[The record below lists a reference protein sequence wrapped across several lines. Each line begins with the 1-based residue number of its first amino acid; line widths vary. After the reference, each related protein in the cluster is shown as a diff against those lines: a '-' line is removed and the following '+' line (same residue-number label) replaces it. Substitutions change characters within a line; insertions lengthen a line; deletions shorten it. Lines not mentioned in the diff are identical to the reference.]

1 MSDEPLDPSQID
13 RPWVELRIHGVSGT
27 PPEVMLESAHV
38 QQVAGDGWGR
48 FLRPVNG
55 VGEPLQTVPGRLLEG
70 YHWGRYTSGSWIKG
84 LWLVLVPCGLVNAAA
99 FMVPAPGAGRWHKRL
114 HGWVQ
119 AAVRSLGL
127 GVTGTFALASAL
139 ILVDLVGWQWSA
151 RLPWLAHV
159 HRGAVITVCVLGA
172 AGVMVA
178 LFFLGNRNRVS
189 DFSPADPSALDLP
202 ADAASGLRRPEFFE
216 VPREAGPTLGR
227 LHLAFGLGVVSL
239 VSSLVWTGSDASAG
253 DWRRADQVISYW
265 GSLGVLVLV
274 AVVVWSMGDPNKA
287 LVGSEH
293 TLLSVKALRW
303 LAVLALAL
311 SGLTLL
317 AAATLV
323 SGISSTVGSLD
334 FDRYAAILS
343 SLTGLSM
350 LVLLALLGLLAFL
363 TRDAEHPPR
372 QFRRFGGGLAGW
384 AASSVGVFLGVGFC
398 AAFVLTASRALH
410 GERPTELIYRIAYA
424 WGLTSALLLV
434 LVAWIV
440 VRLLVHAR
448 TLRPAAAAAYDG
460 VTTAGLGAPD
470 GKRWEGRIAR
480 AMSAATLK
488 KLVAPPFILF
498 ALAGLVMTAGTS
510 VELVV
515 EGFDLHPSRPG
526 WLRWLGV
533 LSEGRVPGTANQ
545 TFTTFMINLGTY
557 SLLGLA
563 AALFYFGRRALRTE
577 GTRRGVNVIWDV
589 ISFWPHSAHPFVPPA
604 YSQFA
609 VHDLRRR
616 IRFHLGL
623 PPVPVP
629 GKDEPAVPPD
639 APLVVLSAHSQ
650 GSLIAFATLLW
661 LSAQER
667 EHVRLV
673 TYGSQLQVAYPRGFP
688 AYVDY
693 DLVCAVKAAW
703 QGRWVNLFRETD
715 PIAGPVLSWDR
726 TRPPDPAGSKRVPIS
741 GSAAVQPLTPD
752 EASTPTGV
760 RRCGDDWRVL
770 DPQPVDPQLQAT
782 SLTHLSKH
790 SAYPATQDYC
800 DAVTAVRVARL
811 STTAG
816 SGRSG

>member
-1 MSDEPLDPSQID
+1 MSDDDLD

-27 PPEVMLESAHV
+27 PPEVMLDCARVE
-38 QQVAGDGWGR
+38 QVAGDSWGR

-55 VGEPLQTVPGRLLEG
+55 VGEPLQSEPGRLLEG

-99 FMVPAPGAGRWHKRL
+99 FMVPAPDAGRWLPRL

-119 AAVRSLGL
+119 AAIRSLGL

-178 LFFLGNRNRVS
+178 LFFLGNRNRVA
-189 DFSPADPSALDLP
+189 DFSPAGPTALDLP
-202 ADAASGLRRPEFFE
+202 ADAAAGLRRPEFFE
-216 VPREAGPTLGR
+216 VPREAAPTLGR

-239 VSSLVWTGSDASAG
+239 VSSLVWNGSDASAH
-253 DWRRADQVISYW
+253 DWRRVDQVVSYW
-265 GSLGVLVLV
+265 GSLGVLALV

-287 LVGSEH
+287 LVASER
-293 TLLSVKALRW
+293 TLLSVGALRR
-303 LAVLALAL
+303 LAILALAL
-311 SGLTLL
+311 SVLTVL
-317 AAATLV
+317 ASATLV
-323 SGISSTVGSLD
+323 SGIASTAGSLD
-334 FDRYAAILS
+334 FDRYGAVLS
-343 SLTGLSM
+343 GLTGASM

-398 AAFVLTASRALH
+398 AAFVLTAARALH

-424 WGLTSALLLV
+424 WGLTSALLLL
-434 LVAWIV
+434 LVGYVV

-448 TLRPAAAAAYDG
+448 ELRPAAAAAYG
-460 VTTAGLGAPD
+460 RVTTAGLGAPAD
-470 GKRWEGRIAR
+470 PRWTGRIAR

-515 EGFDLHPSRPG
+515 SGFDLHPSRPG

-616 IRFHLGL
+616 VRHHLGL

-629 GKDEPAVPPD
+629 DRDDPPVAAD

-661 LSAQER
+661 LSAEER

-693 DLVCAVKAAW
+693 DLVCAVKGAW

-726 TRPPDPAGSKRVPIS
+726 TRLPAEPRSRRVPTT
-741 GSAAVQPLTPD
+741 GSVAAQPLRDD
-752 EASTPTGV
+752 EADTPTGV

-770 DPQPVDPQLQAT
+770 DPQPVDPQLQVT

-790 SAYPATQDYC
+790 SSYPATQDYR
-800 DAVTAVRVARL
+800 DALVAVRAATV